1 MAYVP
6 YESIPGI
13 VAFTNID
20 TSANRTLPVGTIVRG
35 FDSTNG
41 MGEFVYVNG
50 VGSLAVGSLVT
61 WNALDKTTTIVPN
74 TAKLGYPVGV
84 SMAANTTTTSY
95 SWAQISGVASVLKS
109 AAAIA
114 KLARIAISATG
125 GSVLGTS
132 TAGKFVMGAV
142 AVNSTVSATTFAKVM
157 LNRCF
162 MEPIAT

>member
-6 YESIPGI
+6 SESIPGL

-20 TSANRTLPVGTIVRG
+20 TSAARTLPVGTIARG
-35 FDSTNG
+35 FDATNG
-41 MGEFVYVNG
+41 FGEFVYVNG

-61 WNALDKTTTIVPN
+61 WNPVDKTTTIVTS
-74 TAKLGYPVGV
+74 TAKLGFPVAV

-95 SWAQISGVASVLKS
+95 SWAQISGVASVLKT
-109 AAAIA
+109 AVAVA
-114 KLARIAISATG
+114 KLARIAVSGTT
-125 GSVLGTS
+125 GSVFGAS

-142 AVNSTVSATTFAKVM
+142 AVNSTVSATTFAKVL